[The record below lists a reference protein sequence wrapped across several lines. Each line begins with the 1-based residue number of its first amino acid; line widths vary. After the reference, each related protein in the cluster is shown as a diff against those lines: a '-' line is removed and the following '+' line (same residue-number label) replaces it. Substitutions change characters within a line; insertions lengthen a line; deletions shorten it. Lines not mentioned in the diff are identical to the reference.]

1 MEDIE
6 YILNDDIGL
15 DYVNDFGFE
24 LVVIFEDKYVVKDVV
39 FEEVFNIDFIDV
51 MIKLN
56 VDEEVLLIEREY
68 VLFGVVYFVKLMVF
82 NRVFFEDENGFEFVL
97 LFEDNSLFKCCV
109 FLCLKKSFVKLML
122 GNNEE
127 MLRNIINF
135 L

>member
-56 VDEEVLLIEREY
+56 VDEEVLLIEREC
-68 VLFGVVYFVKLMVF
+68 VLFGVVYYVKLLVF

-97 LFEDNSLFKCCV
+97 LFEDNSLF
-109 FLCLKKSFVKLML
+109 
-122 GNNEE
+122 
-127 MLRNIINF
+127 
-135 L
+135 